1 MQNNPSS
8 TSLQAPQ
15 ILVDDIV
22 SLDVTFFDF
31 NGIEKSG
38 IIEVHKSIEQDIR
51 DVFNL
56 IYKLQFPIHSAQ
68 PVSRFNF
75 DDDISM
81 QANNTSAYNF
91 RTVAL
96 DPTRVSNHG
105 YGLAIDINPVQN
117 PYIKEEVI
125 LPPTSIYN
133 VHTPGTLNKEHPIVV
148 FMKDRGFIWGGD
160 WDKPYLDY
168 QHFHKEPSVEL
179 LAKYSYE
186 IKNILHVENRP

>member
-1 MQNNPSS
+1 MTRSS
-8 TSLQAPQ
+8 SSIPLMAPQ
-15 ILVDDIV
+15 ILLDDIV

-51 DVFNL
+51 DVFDL
-56 IYKLQFPIHSAQ
+56 IYKLQFPIHSVQ
-68 PVSRFNF
+68 PVSGFNF

-96 DPTRVSNHG
+96 DSSRISNHG

-133 VHTPGTLNKEHPIVV
+133 VHTPGTLNKKHPIVV
-148 FMKDRGFIWGGD
+148 FMKNRGYIWGGD